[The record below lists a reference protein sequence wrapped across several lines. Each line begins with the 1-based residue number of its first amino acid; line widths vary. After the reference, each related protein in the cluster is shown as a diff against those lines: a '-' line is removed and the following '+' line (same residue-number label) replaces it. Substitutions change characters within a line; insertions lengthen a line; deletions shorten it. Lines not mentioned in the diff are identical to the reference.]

1 MRLDKVHITL
11 ILAILFIGI
20 IGFAQP
26 FRNIHTTGL
35 KVLKEAP
42 NKIDWKPDFDIV
54 IGGDSR
60 VYEGIVPSVMMEKL
74 IDFKICNFG
83 FAGLGYNQDYFN
95 EMTRLLRNNGHKII
109 ILGISPRSLLY
120 STSVTNAFNEA
131 LEFRKKPFKKWIA
144 SKQALFEI
152 YFRPYGLRTLK
163 RYFLDEVQIWNIDEN
178 GYMSRKFSNEL
189 ETLKKKLYQEELTA
203 YTTLFMEE
211 KTDPAI
217 INRISNE
224 VEDWKNAGVQGIW
237 FSNSCSSNYGGS

>member
-26 FRNIHTTGL
+26 FRNIHTTGF
-35 KVLKEAP
+35 KVLKEPP

-74 IDFKICNFG
+74 IDFKIGNFG
-83 FAGLGYNQDYFN
+83 FAGLGYNQDYLN

-120 STSVTNAFNEA
+120 STSVT
-131 LEFRKKPFKKWIA
+131 KCI
-144 SKQALFEI
+144 
-152 YFRPYGLRTLK
+152 
-163 RYFLDEVQIWNIDEN
+163 
-178 GYMSRKFSNEL
+178 
-189 ETLKKKLYQEELTA
+189 
-203 YTTLFMEE
+203 
-211 KTDPAI
+211 
-217 INRISNE
+217 
-224 VEDWKNAGVQGIW
+224 
-237 FSNSCSSNYGGS
+237 